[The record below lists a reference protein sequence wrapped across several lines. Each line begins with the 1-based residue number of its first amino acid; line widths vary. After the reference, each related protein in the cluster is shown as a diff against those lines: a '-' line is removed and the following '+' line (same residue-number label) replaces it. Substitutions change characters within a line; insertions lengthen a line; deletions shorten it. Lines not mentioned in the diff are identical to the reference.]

1 VNVQLLQSR
10 YDGNGRRTFQPV
22 GTGKTDDRGE
32 YRIYW
37 ITPGRYYVSAS
48 PNRSQLTPV
57 QPSTNEVTDPGFAV
71 TYYPGTTDPSS
82 ATAIELQPG
91 EELNTIDL
99 TMPMQQLYRIRGR
112 VFDPKTGQF
121 PRNAAILLLPKE
133 PAVSAGPNFL
143 STANAYNSANGTF
156 DIRDIAPGSYLLQ
169 VESLTIAGDST
180 PRQTAV
186 MAVDVSN
193 ADVENLVVSFT
204 PGITVSGHISIE
216 GGTAVSSLPNSEM
229 LRVFLT
235 PSVAQVIIFTGPQSV
250 AADGSFKIDN
260 MQVGEYRI
268 SISPL
273 PPGMYVKDVRLGST
287 DALAGVSITGPVSGS
302 LEVLLSPNGG
312 QLDGTIV
319 DKDQKPQRAIQAVL
333 IPDRLRDRRDLYR
346 TANTDQ
352 NGHFMIR
359 TIPPG
364 DYKLFAW
371 EDLEPFAYNDPD
383 VIRRSEE
390 LGFAVKVAES
400 SKQTVEVKIIP
411 AGK

>member
-1 VNVQLLQSR
+1 
-10 YDGNGRRTFQPV
+10 
-22 GTGKTDDRGE
+22 
-32 YRIYW
+32 
-37 ITPGRYYVSAS
+37 
-48 PNRSQLTPV
+48 
-57 QPSTNEVTDPGFAV
+57 
-71 TYYPGTTDPSS
+71 
-82 ATAIELQPG
+82 
-91 EELNTIDL
+91 
-99 TMPMQQLYRIRGR
+99 
-112 VFDPKTGQF
+112 
-121 PRNAAILLLPKE
+121 
-133 PAVSAGPNFL
+133 
-143 STANAYNSANGTF
+143 
-156 DIRDIAPGSYLLQ
+156 
-169 VESLTIAGDST
+169 
-180 PRQTAV
+180 
-186 MAVDVSN
+186 
-193 ADVENLVVSFT
+193 
-204 PGITVSGHISIE
+204 
-216 GGTAVSSLPNSEM
+216 
-229 LRVFLT
+229 
-235 PSVAQVIIFTGPQSV
+235 V